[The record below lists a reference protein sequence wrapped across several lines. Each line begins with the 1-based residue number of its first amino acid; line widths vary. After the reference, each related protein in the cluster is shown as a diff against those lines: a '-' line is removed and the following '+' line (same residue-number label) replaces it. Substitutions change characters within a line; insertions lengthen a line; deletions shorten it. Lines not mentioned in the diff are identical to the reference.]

1 MDIKQK
7 LDLFEELVSC
17 GSNIYSWCYDGK
29 GQLLYSNC
37 PQEMLLATAF
47 SFLGCKDTA
56 YSHGITH
63 SNVIIPGTALG
74 LVWAAA
80 FEKEGDT
87 IQRMYL
93 IGPVFTTD
101 ASQAGI
107 RTSLKHY
114 SSQEISLT
122 WMHDFTRAL
131 PNLPVVSQMIFTRY
145 AVMLHYC
152 VTGEKLTTSDVFCSD
167 IPILPE
173 MKRVPRKDRHKVW
186 QNEQVLLRM
195 VREGDL
201 GYKKAFNTAAM
212 LSDGVPVSTGDPL
225 RQAKTSVI
233 VFTSLCTRA
242 AIEGGLSPEEAYSLG
257 DGYIQITENAAT
269 FSELAP
275 IASTMYE
282 DFVLRVRKC
291 RTNPN
296 LSRAIQKCCDYIE
309 MHLEEKIRAKDLAD
323 WVGYTEY
330 YLTRKFKDETG
341 FFVSDY
347 LKFARIERAK
357 ILLTASNTSIQ
368 DISEQLGFSSR
379 SYFSR
384 VFRDVIGCS
393 PVKYRESKSY

>member
-201 GYKKAFNTAAM
+201 GYKAFNTAAM
-212 LSDGVPVSTGDPL
+212 LSDGVPVSTGDL

-269 FSELAP
+269 F
-275 IASTMYE
+275 
-282 DFVLRVRKC
+282 
-291 RTNPN
+291 PN
-296 LSRAIQKCCDYIE
+296 LPHSQHYVRRFCPTRTKMPHKSQSVRAIQKCCDYIE

-341 FFVSDY
+341 FCQRL
-347 LKFARIERAK
+347 LKI
-357 ILLTASNTSIQ
+357 
-368 DISEQLGFSSR
+368 
-379 SYFSR
+379 
-384 VFRDVIGCS
+384 CS
-393 PVKYRESKSY
+393 H